1 MDRGPEQYDV
11 AIVGASLAGSV
22 AALLYGRR
30 GLRVALIERH
40 SDPNAFKRVCTHLI
54 QPSATPMLRRHGLDQ
69 VIEQAGGVSYHLNAW
84 TRWGWIRQTDAIG
97 GPDELGYNIRRET
110 IDPILR
116 RMAGDTPGV
125 DLMLGHTAEGLIQEG
140 GRVVGV
146 KLRDDSGGHA
156 EVRARLLVAADGR
169 NSKVAELA
177 GVKARTI
184 PNHRVAYGNY
194 YRNFPEEVNR
204 EARIW
209 FLEPDIAYTFPTD
222 DGQTIL
228 ATMFPRHK
236 LRRLKGQ
243 IHNDFPSI
251 FKDVP
256 DFPSLEGAEPVGG
269 VIGMTSMPNEW
280 RRRPP
285 KGLVFAGD
293 AAIASDPLFGV
304 GCGWALQGAEWLVD
318 ATAAALLAGEPADS
332 AVNAYR
338 SRLRKEILGHFLI
351 TSDYARARL
360 FNPAEKILFSGAA
373 RDRKMAGPFLN
384 LGTRSA
390 PARGFFSPL
399 LMNKAIVANLKHR
412 RKGGEVPPAPKG
424 LGTGRKAELVVD
436 GIRTPLL
443 EAGPAG
449 NEEAVVFVHGNPGSS
464 DDWFELMGK
473 TGEFAR
479 AVALDMPGFGEAD
492 KPAGFN
498 HTVDG
503 YAGHLQA
510 ALEQLGI
517 RRAHLVLHD
526 FGGAFGLAWA
536 VAHPEA
542 VASVTLIN
550 TGALRNYRWHYL
562 AKIWRTPVVGEMFQ
576 AGATRP
582 AFHLLLKH
590 GNPRGLPKDFVNRMY
605 DDFDRETRRAVL
617 KLYRATDPRSMDDL
631 TGPLRAL
638 DLPALVVW
646 GAHDPYIPVKQ
657 AELQKDTFPRAR
669 VELLPESGH
678 WPFADDPEATAKL
691 VIPFL
696 REQVTAGAEV
706 TPIGRPA

>member
-1 MDRGPEQYDV
+1 MDQGREQYDV

-30 GLRVALIERH
+30 GLKVALIERH

-54 QPSATPMLRRHGLDQ
+54 QPSATPMLRRHGLDK
-69 VIEQAGGVSYHLNAW
+69 VIEQAGGVSYQLNAW
-84 TRWGWIRQTDAIG
+84 TRWGWIRQTDAVG

-116 RMAGDTPGV
+116 RMAGENPGV
-125 DLMLGHTAEGLIQEG
+125 DLMLGHTAEGLITEE
-140 GRVVGV
+140 GRVTGV
-146 KLRDDSGGHA
+146 KLRNDSGGHT
-156 EVRARLLVAADGR
+156 EVRARLVVGADGR
-169 NSKVAELA
+169 NSKVAEVA
-177 GVKARTI
+177 GVKTRTI

-194 YRNFPEEVNR
+194 YRNLPEEVNR

-222 DGQTIL
+222 DGQTIV

-236 LRRLKGQ
+236 LRQLKGQ
-243 IHNDFPSI
+243 IHRDFPSI

-256 DFPSLEGAEPVGG
+256 DFPSLDGAEPVGG

-285 KGLVFAGD
+285 KGLTFAGD

-318 ATAAALLAGEPADS
+318 ATAEALLAGEGVDS
-332 AVNAYR
+332 AVQTYR
-338 SRLRKEILGHFLI
+338 TRLRKGILGHFLI

-373 RDRKMAGPFLN
+373 RDPKMAGPFLR

-390 PARGFFSPL
+390 PARGFFSPI
-399 LMNKAIVANLKHR
+399 LMNRAILANLKHR
-412 RKGGEVPPAPKG
+412 RRSDAVPPPPKG
-424 LGTGRKAELVVD
+424 LGTGRKSELVVN
-436 GIRTPLL
+436 GLRTPLL
-443 EAGPAG
+443 QAGPTG
-449 NEEAVVFVHGNPGSS
+449 SEEAVVFVHGNPGSS
-464 DDWFELMGK
+464 DDWFELLSRA
-473 TGEFAR
+473 GEFTR
-479 AVALDMPGFGEAD
+479 AVALDLPGFGEAD
-492 KPAGFN
+492 KPKDFDY
-498 HTVDG
+498 TVPA
-503 YAGHLQA
+503 YANHLQA

-517 RRAHLVLHD
+517 RRVHLVLHD
-526 FGGAFGLAWA
+526 FGGPFGLAWA
-536 VAHPEA
+536 AAHPEA

-562 AKIWRTPVVGEMFQ
+562 AKIWRTPLVGEVFQ
-576 AGATRP
+576 ASATRP

-590 GNPRGLPKDFVNRMY
+590 GNHLGLPKDFVNRMY
-605 DDFDRETRRAVL
+605 DDFDRGTRRAVL
-617 KLYRATDPRSMDDL
+617 KLYRATDPDSMD
-631 TGPLRAL
+631 GQAESLRAL

-657 AELQKDTFPRAR
+657 AELQKETFPRAR

-696 REQVTAGAEV
+696 REQVSTNAEAA
-706 TPIGRPA
+706 TIG